1 MGRDRR
7 EVSLIYIS
15 IYQHVAKTLKELQV
29 NRQSSSGPG
38 YVLAIIGVVG
48 GALLI
53 PSLPVFF
60 SLISLLFVLV
70 PILGLALV
78 LVGSWKERKR
88 G

>member
-1 MGRDRR
+1 M
-7 EVSLIYIS
+7 IYIS

-29 NRQSSSGPG
+29 NRQPSSGPG

-70 PILGLALV
+70 PILGLMLV

>member
-1 MGRDRR
+1 M
-7 EVSLIYIS
+7 IYIS

>member
-1 MGRDRR
+1 MGGDCR

-15 IYQHVAKTLKELQV
+15 IYQLLAKILKELRV
-29 NRQSSSGPG
+29 NNQTSSGPG

-60 SLISLLFVLV
+60 SIISLLLLLV
-70 PILGLALV
+70 PILGLMIV
-78 LVGSWKERKR
+78 LVGSWKEHKR

>member
-1 MGRDRR
+1 MGGDCR

-15 IYQHVAKTLKELQV
+15 IYQLLTKILKELRV
-29 NRQSSSGPG
+29 NNQSSSSPG

-60 SLISLLFVLV
+60 SIISLLLLLV
-70 PILGLALV
+70 PILGLMIV
-78 LVGSWKERKR
+78 LVGSWKEHKR

>member
-1 MGRDRR
+1 MGGDSR

-15 IYQHVAKTLKELQV
+15 IYQQLAKTLKGLQV
-29 NRQSSSGPG
+29 NRQSSSGAG

-53 PSLPVFF
+53 PSLPVFL
-60 SLISLLFVLV
+60 SMISLLLLLV
-70 PILGLALV
+70 PILGLAIALIG
-78 LVGSWKERKR
+78 LWKEHKH

>member
-29 NRQSSSGPG
+29 NRQPSSGPG

-70 PILGLALV
+70 PILGLMLV

>member
-29 NRQSSSGPG
+29 NRQSSNGPG

-60 SLISLLFVLV
+60 SLISLLLLLV
-70 PILGLALV
+70 PILGLAIA
-78 LVGSWKERKR
+78 LVGLWKEHKH

>member
-1 MGRDRR
+1 MGGDCR

-15 IYQHVAKTLKELQV
+15 IYQLLAKILKELRV
-29 NRQSSSGPG
+29 NNQPSSGPG

-60 SLISLLFVLV
+60 SIISLLLLLV
-70 PILGLALV
+70 PILGLMIV
-78 LVGSWKERKR
+78 LVGSWKEHKR